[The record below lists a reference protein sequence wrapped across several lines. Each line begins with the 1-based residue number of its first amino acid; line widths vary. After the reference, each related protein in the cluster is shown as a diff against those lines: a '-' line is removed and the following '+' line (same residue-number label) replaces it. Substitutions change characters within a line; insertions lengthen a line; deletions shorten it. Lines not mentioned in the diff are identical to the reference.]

1 MQNKAGQ
8 YDDALASLGRALALQ
23 PDFPEATAQ
32 LARAR
37 AGISYRLGEKAMT
50 AGDATGALGQFTKA
64 AQLDDTFAEAHFQI
78 GACRVE
84 SGRIAEATASFE
96 RAVALKP
103 DLPQARFN
111 LVTGLLK
118 LERYSD
124 ALEHLEA
131 LATKNPRD
139 IQVQRYLEFARAKL
153 REAAKPQR

>member
-1 MQNKAGQ
+1 MTTV
-8 YDDALASLGRALALQ
+8 LESIREWL
-23 PDFPEATAQ
+23 TAEDV
-32 LARAR
+32 
-37 AGISYRLGEKAMT
+37 SYREVHHEPTRTSEDSARVRGEELKNGGKALVM
-50 AGDATGALGQFTKA
+50 K
-64 AQLDDTFAEAHFQI
+64 LDDTFAEAHFQI
-78 GACRVE
+78 GARRVE

-118 LERYSD
+118 LERYSA
-124 ALEHLEA
+124 ALGHLEA
-131 LATKNPRD
+131 LATKNPGD

>member
-1 MQNKAGQ
+1 
-8 YDDALASLGRALALQ
+8 LASLGRALALQ
-23 PDFPEATAQ
+23 PDFPEVTAQ

-37 AGISYRLGEKAMT
+37 AGILYRLGEKAMT

-124 ALEHLEA
+124 TLEHLEA

-153 REAAKPQR
+153 REAVKP

>member
-1 MQNKAGQ
+1 
-8 YDDALASLGRALALQ
+8 
-23 PDFPEATAQ
+23 
-32 LARAR
+32 
-37 AGISYRLGEKAMT
+37 EKAMA
-50 AGDATGALGQFTKA
+50 AGDATGALGYFTKSV
-64 AQLDDTFAEAHFQI
+64 QLDDTFAEAHFQI
-78 GACRVE
+78 GARGVE
-84 SGRIAEATASFE
+84 SGLIASATASFE

-131 LATKNPRD
+131 LATKKPRD
-139 IQVQRYLEFARAKL
+139 IQVQSYLDFARAKL